1 MITDRKRFAE
11 FIKEFRAQAKIP
23 IVWSTADIR
32 PLLKGIFPENTISV
46 FANNYSASPDGR
58 IRGDAVKRGM
68 KPKFFRLGRGL
79 FILIEEFDAWR
90 SGHTSSVACLAQQLD
105 ITEDPEALSLR
116 KQDQS
121 KVASSRPKNRAEF
134 FINKLLETFPTKQ
147 ALTEY
152 SDICSREYRQRSSSY
167 FNYRQIIE
175 RQRSGIRGE
184 AVKDIGFH
192 KLIYDTLI
200 SWDMDY
206 RRAKLVSFDNLSDS
220 IRTVSGEIIE
230 LAAFSICELDE
241 ETLPSIR
248 ARLSDLFRTLN
259 VMQSKS
265 QIVGCSKA
273 LHFLLP
279 RLVMPID
286 GKYTLTFLLGYRA
299 YLRSLEAEAWLFED
313 IFSAFHGLAL
323 RLGLSNSDESPDG
336 WNTTVPKIIDN
347 AIIGYMMRKKTI

>member
-1 MITDRKRFAE
+1 MSDRKRFAG

-23 IVWSTADIR
+23 VVWSAADIR
-32 PLLKGIFPENTISV
+32 PLLKGIFSENTIGV
-46 FANNYSASPDGR
+46 FPNNYSVSPDGR

-68 KPKFFRLGRGL
+68 KPKFFRVGRGL
-79 FILIEEFDAWR
+79 FVLVEEFDAWK
-90 SGHTSSVACLAQQLD
+90 SGHTSSVVCPSPEHD
-105 ITEDPEALSLR
+105 IPKDMEVLFSRKPGKFNEAFTRLQERASLFE
-116 KQDQS
+116 KS
-121 KVASSRPKNRAEF
+121 
-134 FINKLLETFPTKQ
+134 LLEAFPSKQ
-147 ALTEY
+147 ALIEY
-152 SDICSREYRQRSSSY
+152 SDICAREYRQRSSSY
-167 FNYRQIIE
+167 FNYQQIIE
-175 RQRSGIRGE
+175 RQRSGIRDE

-206 RRAKLVSFDNLSDS
+206 RRAKLVSFDELSDS
-220 IRTVSGEIIE
+220 ISAASGEIIE

-241 ETLPSIR
+241 EILPSIS
-248 ARLSDLFRTLN
+248 ARLSNLFQTLN

-286 GKYTLTFLLGYRA
+286 GKYTLTFLFGYRA
-299 YLRSLEAEAWLFED
+299 YLNSLEEEARLFGD
-313 IFSAFHGLAL
+313 IFSAFHGITL

-347 AIIGYMMRKKTI
+347 AIIGYMMKKKQT

>member
-1 MITDRKRFAE
+1 MSDRKRFAE
-11 FIKEFRAQAKIP
+11 FIKEFRAQSKIP
-23 IVWSTADIR
+23 LVWSTADIR

-46 FANNYSASPDGR
+46 FPNNYSASPDGR

-68 KPKFFRLGRGL
+68 KPKFFRVGRGL
-79 FILIEEFDAWR
+79 FVLVEEFDAR
-90 SGHTSSVACLAQQLD
+90 KSGHTSSVVCPPQEHD
-105 ITEDPEALSLR
+105 IPKDAEASF
-116 KQDQS
+116 
-121 KVASSRPKNRAEF
+121 SRMPGKFNEVSTRLQNRAGLFE
-134 FINKLLETFPTKQ
+134 ISLLEAFPSKQ
-147 ALTEY
+147 ALIEY
-152 SDICSREYRQRSSSY
+152 SGICAREYRQRSSSY
-167 FNYRQIIE
+167 FNYQQIIE

-206 RRAKLVSFDNLSDS
+206 RRAKLVSFDKYSDS
-220 IRTVSGEIIE
+220 IRAACGEIIE

-248 ARLSDLFRTLN
+248 ARLSDLFQTLN

-286 GKYTLTFLLGYRA
+286 GKYTLTFLFGYRA
-299 YLRSLEAEAWLFED
+299 YLRSLEAEARLFED

-323 RLGLSNSDESPDG
+323 RLSLSNSDESPEG

-347 AIIGYMMRKKTI
+347 AIIGYIRNRKN

>member
-1 MITDRKRFAE
+1 MRGRKGFVE
-11 FIKEFRAQAKIP
+11 FIKEFRANGRIP
-23 IVWSTADIR
+23 IVWSIADIR

-46 FANNYSASPDGR
+46 FPNNYSASPDGR
-58 IRGDAVKRGM
+58 IKGDAVKRGM
-68 KPKFFRLGRGL
+68 KPRFFRVGRGL
-79 FILIEEFDAWR
+79 FILVEEFDGWK
-90 SGHTSSVACLAQQLD
+90 SGHVSSVAYPPQEQD
-105 ITEDPEALSLR
+105 IPKDAEASYSR
-116 KQDQS
+116 QPGKFNE
-121 KVASSRPKNRAEF
+121 ASTRLQNRAGRFEYS
-134 FINKLLETFPTKQ
+134 LLEAFPNKP
-147 ALTEY
+147 ALIEY
-152 SDICSREYRQRSSSY
+152 SDICAREYRQQSSSY
-167 FNYRQIIE
+167 FNYQQIIE

-192 KLIYDTLI
+192 RLIYDTLI
-200 SWDMDY
+200 SWDMDN
-206 RRAKLVSFDNLSDS
+206 RRAKLVSFDIFSDS
-220 IRTVSGEIIE
+220 IRAACGEIIE

-248 ARLSDLFRTLN
+248 ARLSDLFQTLQ

-286 GKYTLTFLLGYRA
+286 GKYTLTFLFGYRA
-299 YLRSLEAEAWLFED
+299 YFRPLEAEARLFED

-336 WNTTVPKIIDN
+336 WNTTVLKIIDN
-347 AIIGYMMRKKTI
+347 AIIGYLRNRKS